1 MRLGIVFMTQVIVLL
16 LAGVKAP
23 TEEVHLQ
30 LESEDDGGMYMGV
43 VTINILQA
51 ILSQYMP
58 LVSVKTCMNNTM
70 YAVN

>member
-1 MRLGIVFMTQVIVLL
+1 MRLEIVFMTQVIVLL

-23 TEEVHLQ
+23 TEEVYLL

>member
-23 TEEVHLQ
+23 TEEVHLL
-30 LESEDDGGMYMGV
+30 LESEENGGTYMGV
-43 VTINILQA
+43 VTINILQV
-51 ILSQYMP
+51 ILSQYMHI
-58 LVSVKTCMNNTM
+58 VKTCMNNIM